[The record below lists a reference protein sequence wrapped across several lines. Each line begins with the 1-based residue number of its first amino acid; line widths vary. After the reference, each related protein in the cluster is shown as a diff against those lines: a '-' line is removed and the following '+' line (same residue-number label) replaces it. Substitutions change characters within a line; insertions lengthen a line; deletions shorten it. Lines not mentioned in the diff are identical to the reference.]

1 MKNIGARLA
10 RLGVFALLLP
20 ILAANAA
27 AQKTAD
33 VAGTWTLT
41 MAPTQSGAAPPTVTT
56 VTLTLTQDGSKIT
69 GTISAQGGSFQ
80 TEGTVSGDDATW
92 TVTHKN
98 SDGKTITITYKAV
111 VSGDSMKGALIGP
124 STGMSRDFTGK
135 RGGK

>member
-1 MKNIGARLA
+1 M
-10 RLGVFALLLP
+10 
-20 ILAANAA
+20 LAAHVV
-27 AQKTAD
+27 AQTAD

-41 MAPTQSGAAPPTVTT
+41 MAPTQGGAAPPTVTT

-69 GTISAQGGSFQ
+69 GKISAQGGSFQ

-124 STGMSRDFTGK
+124 SAGMSRDFTGK